1 MDLKKFTFSN
11 NSTDGAKAHEE
22 AFGDVAPEEL
32 PYQLCWPSAFPD
44 PLECDATC
52 NEYGI
57 LLAGCVKRGK
67 PVTVREYVDFFWRG
81 ADDVYRWNVTRHIET
96 GDYAEF
102 VRLVSAEE
110 YEL

>member
-11 NSTDGAKAHEE
+11 NPTDGAKAHEE

-81 ADDVYRWNVTRHIET
+81 ADDVYRWNVTRRIET
-96 GDYAEF
+96 GDYCDF